1 MTDRHTGAPGPR
13 PEDRARRHTER
24 KVAPPVDDRIGNRLP
39 VWGSSADAPTGPI
52 DLHANPSE
60 FELAYSGGWGAPGHV
75 DATGP
80 IPRLGRTADTHA
92 APATPVTPEAQ
103 PASTPTAPAAPTTQ
117 PAASAPTSDDTVQG
131 LPADTATRWHSRSP
145 LPGDVDPFGG
155 AARPASESAAGRHP
169 ATDDVEAP
177 GRWHSPTSEHFVYS
191 KHPTA
196 PGPTTRGFPVVEST
210 RSGQFAARSDAPAG
224 TGDAPLLTGLTD
236 FAFRSRATRVLAPI
250 VYGLLITLLVIAYV
264 ANVYTS
270 AMAAATT
277 GAGITAVL
285 ITSLVGLVA
294 VAFGIVAGRMVI
306 ELACNVCDLASRRDR

>member
-1 MTDRHTGAPGPR
+1 MTDRHTGAAGSR

-24 KVAPPVDDRIGNRLP
+24 KVVPPVDDRIGNRLP

-80 IPRLGRTADTHA
+80 IPRLGRSADVHTAA
-92 APATPVTPEAQ
+92 ATPEAR
-103 PASTPTAPAAPTTQ
+103 PTSTPTVPAT

-155 AARPASESAAGRHP
+155 ARSSTSERTAGTHP
-169 ATDDVEAP
+169 AADSGEAP
-177 GRWHSPTSEHFVYS
+177 ARWQSPTSEHFVYS
-191 KHPTA
+191 KHPTT
-196 PGPTTRGFPVVEST
+196 PGPTTRGFPVVESA
-210 RSGQFAARSDAPAG
+210 RSGQFISRSDVSSG
-224 TGDAPLLTGLTD
+224 TDDAPLLTALTD
-236 FAFRSRATRVLAPI
+236 FSFRSRATRVLAPI
-250 VYGLLITLLVIAYV
+250 AYGLLITLLVIAYV